1 MVEHADV
8 TLNDWADQAKSF
20 SYVIGTPPAGQHLPD
35 GYVQVS
41 LDNFATSALATLNPA
56 NNTWTAS
63 IPGNGG
69 TVCARQVLAK
79 NLYTPL
85 WDDVQAG
92 PVACFTLPTPTLTR
106 VASRMFH
113 GTITTPFD
121 VTLPLPV
128 GTMPRGVE
136 PRS

>member
-1 MVEHADV
+1 GGGEPLFPV
-8 TLNDWADQAKSF
+8 DQAKSF
-20 SYVIGTPPAGQHLPD
+20 SYIIGTAPAGQHLAD

-63 IPGNGG
+63 IPGTGG

-79 NLYTPL
+79 NLYTPV

-92 PVACFTLPTPTLTR
+92 PVSCFPIPVPVLTS
-106 VASRMFH
+106 VVSRMTH
-113 GTITTPFD
+113 GSAGTFD
-121 VTLPLPV
+121 
-128 GTMPRGVE
+128 
-136 PRS
+136 